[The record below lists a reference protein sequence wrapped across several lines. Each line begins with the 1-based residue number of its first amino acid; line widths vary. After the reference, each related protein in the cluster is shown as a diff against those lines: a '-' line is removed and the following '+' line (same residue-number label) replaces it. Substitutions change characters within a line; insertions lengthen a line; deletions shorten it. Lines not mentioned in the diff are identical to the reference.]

1 MKKTSLIKLCW
12 FCEKKCYHFVSIC
25 PECDIVKRKKIKPD
39 QSGDNSNSN
48 INKDSDKKT
57 VL

>member
-25 PECDIVKRKKIKPD
+25 PECDIVKRKKIKPN
-39 QSGDNSNSN
+39 QSCNNNNNDND
-48 INKDSDKKT
+48 NKKA